1 MNGNVY
7 RACKGTRKHGADIS
21 TDTRRSTYGEHST
34 TGDFSEINS
43 DRLFDKTKNNEL
55 ENSLI
60 EKYKE
65 RLARERNTEDEE
77 IPLTSAGSG
86 KSFYVKSDFEE
97 NGIENDFDSFVDFAD
112 YIISEK
118 KKKRKKHGIIIAAVS
133 AITAILLVGGAAAI
147 SKNRKSGK
155 SPKAK
160 KSAKAVSRKK
170 NRRGKNGK
178 ADA

>member
-7 RACKGTRKHGADIS
+7 RACKGTGKQGAEIPA
-21 TDTRRSTYGEHST
+21 DTRRSAYGEHST
-34 TGDFSEINS
+34 TDDFSEINS
-43 DRLFDKTKNNEL
+43 DRLFDKTKNDEL

-60 EKYKE
+60 EKYRE

-86 KSFYVKSDFEE
+86 KSFSVKSDFEE
-97 NGIENDFDSFVDFAD
+97 NGIEDDFNSFVDFAD
-112 YIISEK
+112 YIISEE
-118 KKKRKKHGIIIAAVS
+118 KKKRKKHGIIIAVS

-155 SPKAK
+155 FPKAK

>member
-7 RACKGTRKHGADIS
+7 RACKGTGKHGAEIPA
-21 TDTRRSTYGEHST
+21 DTHRSAYGEHSI

-43 DRLFDKTKNNEL
+43 DRLFDKTKNDEL
-55 ENSLI
+55 ENDLI

-65 RLARERNTEDEE
+65 RLARERNIEDKE

-86 KSFYVKSDFEE
+86 RSFSVKSDFEK
-97 NGIENDFDSFVDFAD
+97 NGVENDFNFFIDFAD
-112 YIISEK
+112 YIISEE

-133 AITAILLVGGAAAI
+133 AITAVLLVSGAAAI

-155 SPKAK
+155 IPKAK
-160 KSAKAVSRKK
+160 KSEKAVSRKK